1 MSRELWLDLAKKACH
16 PHEKSIFAS
25 PWGEEW
31 VLRFAESVAAAERKR
46 MEYDGI
52 HTCHA
57 ECQRPACVAVREAV
71 QREPPAAQRQP
82 LTDEEY
88 KALVDARNEAMQ
100 WTIKGRVPEC
110 GAFAGI
116 AQNLDYLCEQL
127 SIEAAHGIKEKNT

>member
-31 VLRFAESVAAAERKR
+31 VLRFAESLLAADQGR

-57 ECQRPACVAVREAV
+57 ECQRPACVATRRAV
-71 QREPPAAQRQP
+71 QREREACAELALQGTGEAVQTRTLEILQSERQRIAAAIR
-82 LTDEEY
+82 
-88 KALVDARNEAMQ
+88 AR
-100 WTIKGRVPEC
+100 G
-110 GAFAGI
+110 
-116 AQNLDYLCEQL
+116 
-127 SIEAAHGIKEKNT
+127 EK

>member
-1 MSRELWLDLAKKACH
+1 MNRELWLDLAKKACH

-46 MEYDGI
+46 MKYDGI

-71 QREPPAAQRQP
+71 ERER
-82 LTDEEY
+82 EECA
-88 KALVDARNEAMQ
+88 KV
-100 WTIKGRVPEC
+100 
-110 GAFAGI
+110 AFNAKT
-116 AQNLDYLCEQL
+116 Y
-127 SIEAAHGIKEKNT
+127 IEAAAAIRARGQA